1 MTSRD
6 TARAYLSQ
14 IEELEKRI
22 DRNNRCIERWRA
34 ERINCTSDPSREFV
48 SGGGSGDASYA
59 RLTENIEDALSENVR
74 LVIFR
79 NKIMLEI
86 ADEPELYS
94 KVLYARYV
102 NRNRLLPIA
111 LGLGIS
117 YDRMRHVHL
126 EALDHFAAH
135 HEMTFF
141 QL

>member
-1 MTSRD
+1 
-6 TARAYLSQ
+6 
-14 IEELEKRI
+14 
-22 DRNNRCIERWRA
+22 
-34 ERINCTSDPSREFV
+34 
-48 SGGGSGDASYA
+48 
-59 RLTENIEDALSENVR
+59 
-74 LVIFR
+74 
-79 NKIMLEI
+79 MLEI

-111 LGLGIS
+111 LGLGRS

-141 QL
+141 QLLFWSFLKILLILDSLFCNLYIFRLS